1 MRKAAT
7 SICICLPL
15 NPSQRL
21 PRLPPRSFIGVVCG
35 LFAYFLNYP
44 SVFAYDSA
52 YPKRRGQ
59 AAVTAAARRRTG
71 LAAAATRSSSGGG
84 ADPEALAA
92 TAPGQKL
99 YTEAEVAAMYGMPLP
114 GTYSRRL

>member
-1 MRKAAT
+1 M
-7 SICICLPL
+7 
-15 NPSQRL
+15 
-21 PRLPPRSFIGVVCG
+21 CG

-59 AAVTAAARRRTG
+59 AAVRAAAKRRTG
-71 LAAAATRSSSGGG
+71 VAAAATRSSGGG

-92 TAPGQKL
+92 TTPGQKL
-99 YTEAEVAAMYGMPLP
+99 YTEAEVAAMYGMPPP